1 VIASAIVRN
10 VIFCRI
16 ARKKRYD
23 VLSKY
28 DRRKL
33 REELARNY
41 ARRTPEEIQQR
52 DIIGCFIIIFI
63 ALLIGAL
70 IYLVAGPGPVAR
82 WFNK

>member
-1 VIASAIVRN
+1 M
-10 VIFCRI
+10 IFCPI
-16 ARKKRYD
+16 ARRKRYD
-23 VLSKY
+23 TLSKN

-41 ARRTPEEIQQR
+41 AKRTPEEIQQR
-52 DIIGCFIIIFI
+52 DIIGCFIMIMI

-70 IYLVAGPGPVAR
+70 IYLVAGPGPIAR